1 MTQKI
6 ILTTL
11 SDYPEVPVSEGE
23 MLINETGS
31 WRFASPVFSPRP
43 SPCSRACPLEN
54 DIPGIMRRLAEGD
67 IEGAAD
73 TLSWED
79 PFPALLGRVCPGFCM
94 ADCNRAL
101 LDERVS
107 IRDIERFVGD
117 RFSRRDPPVEGVR
130 TGKSV
135 AIVGSGPA
143 GLSAAYFLA
152 MMGHAVTIFE
162 KERAIGGI
170 PRLGIPGYRLPAKSY
185 RRRGLAGAHHGR
197 DNQDGVRDTARRP
210 RRPLVFPRR
219 AVYRPGRA
227 YVGADG
233 DRG

>member
-31 WRFASPVFSPRP
+31 WRFASPAFSPRP

-54 DIPGIMRRLAEGD
+54 DIPGIMRRFAEGD

-73 TLSWED
+73 TFSWED

-94 ADCNRAL
+94 ADCNRAHF
-101 LDERVS
+101 DERVS

-117 RFSRRDPPVEGVR
+117 RFSRQGPPVEGER

-143 GLSAAYFLA
+143 GLSAALFPRDDGA
-152 MMGHAVTIFE
+152 RRHHIR
-162 KERAIGGI
+162 ERARYRRY
-170 PRLGIPGYRLPAKSY
+170 PPAGYPRLPASAKSY
-185 RRRGLAGAHHGR
+185 GRRGLAGAHHGR
-197 DNQDGVRDTARRP
+197 DNQDGACDTARRP
-210 RRPLVFPRR
+210 RRPLVFSRR